1 MSTQPSTSYLT
12 PRDGYRLWA
21 SSYDKELNPMLALE
35 RRVLA
40 PLLPMASGLDVVDL
54 GCGTGRWLEI
64 LKTRRPH
71 RLVGVDC
78 SPEMLAIAREKTDG
92 AAEYLE
98 GDCNQLVYPPAS
110 ADLILC
116 NFLLSYI
123 EDMPSFLGRIHR
135 MLRPGG
141 SVFLTDLHPCTV
153 SALQWRRGVQAGGS
167 FHEIQTHNRP
177 VNEIIACCEREGL
190 RIHACLEPHFGPA
203 EREIFRRAGKEQS
216 FSLASR
222 HPAIYVLQVQPVR
235 TPRSA
240 TELGESRDS
249 IVTLRGARIALSPQE
264 SCSGETVLEE
274 GCLAFLGNASKR
286 ICHEGNTRIDVDLR
300 GFLLLPGLVNAHD
313 HLEFALFPRLG
324 KGGYRNFLE
333 WAEDIHQP
341 GRSPI
346 AQHREVQRNVR
357 LWWGGIRYLLCG
369 VTTVCHH
376 NPYEDVFGKEFAVR
390 VLREFGW
397 AHSVALDGDLAKKK
411 RETLQ
416 GQPFIV
422 HLAEGVDEAS
432 AEEIH
437 TLQRAGALDET
448 TVIVHGLGLGK
459 KGRALLRN
467 ARAGLIWC
475 PSSNTF
481 LFGRT
486 LSGKELESFPLLAL
500 GSDSPLTAQGD
511 LLDEIR
517 YAHEIV
523 GIAANDLFTYV
534 MEGAAQLLRL
544 RHGEGTLRIGAR
556 ADIVAV
562 RDRGLSPAETLVTLS
577 HRDVELVVIG
587 GQVQLAS
594 EALIRRL
601 PAGKVSGMLPLSMD
615 GIVRWIRAPLHELFD
630 ETTPHLPGKIRLG
643 GKLVSLG
650 IES

>member
-40 PLLPMASGLDVVDL
+40 PLLPMASGLDVVDF

-324 KGGYRNFLE
+324 KGGYQNFME
-333 WAEDIHQP
+333 WAEDIH
-341 GRSPI
+341 RFYAAEI
-346 AQHREVQRNVR
+346 ALHRQVPRHVR
-357 LWWGGIRYLLCG
+357 LWWGGIRNVLCG
-369 VTTVCHH
+369 ATTVCHH
-376 NPYEDVFGKEFAVR
+376 NPYEPVFSDEFIVR
-390 VLREFGW
+390 VLKDYEW
-397 AHSVALDGDLAKKK
+397 AHSLSLEPAAARKKK
-411 RETLQ
+411 HAPQ
-416 GQPFIV
+416 GQPFFI
-422 HLAEGVDEAS
+422 HLGEGIDTES
-432 AEEIH
+432 AKEIFE
-437 TLQRAGALDET
+437 LSDQGGLDAD
-448 TVIVHGLGLGK
+448 TVLIHGLGLCPL
-459 KGRALLRN
+459 GRELLR
-467 ARAGLIWC
+467 ARGAGLIWC
-475 PSSNTF
+475 PSSNLF
-481 LFGRT
+481 LFGKSMSPAEIRQ
-486 LSGKELESFPLLAL
+486 FPRVCLA
-500 GSDSPLTAQGD
+500 SDSPLTAQGD
-511 LLDEIR
+511 LLDEVSC
-517 YAHEIV
+517 AHRFMDTPAIELY
-523 GIAANDLFTYV
+523 DYV
-534 MEGAAQLLRL
+534 TQQPARILASRN
-544 RHGEGTLRIGAR
+544 GEGTIRVGGA
-556 ADIVAV
+556 ADLIAV
-562 RDRGLSPAETLVTLS
+562 RDTALTPAETLPTLS
-577 HRDVELVVIG
+577 YREIELVLVAG
-587 GQVQLAS
+587 RVQLAS
-594 EALIRRL
+594 AEMKNRL
-601 PAGKVSGMLPLSMD
+601 PS
-615 GIVRWIRAPLHELFD
+615 RAC
-630 ETTPHLPGKIRLG
+630 
-643 GKLVSLG
+643 
-650 IES
+650 